1 MQLIDEVAII
11 VNISIIFSNLMALKA
26 IADELLW
33 SCRVFIVGVWII
45 DIILI
50 ILALFDAYKFLTLSW
65 VSIIS
70 YLSRILEI
78 FVYTTIGAQ
87 TVQFW
92 NMYIEDSSSS
102 SSSPSA
108 LSSSSTTR
116 HHNTFFH
123 NQNDQEILGNHR
135 RYIHEKDIL
144 ADVSIAILQG
154 LLIAVVLAGFGAAI
168 GISEENTW
176 HIMSW

>member
-1 MQLIDEVAII
+1 VGIIYGSNEMRLIDEVAVI
-11 VNISIIFSNLMALKA
+11 VNCSIIFSNLIALKA

-33 SCRVFIVGVWII
+33 SCRVFIVGVWVI

-65 VSIIS
+65 VSIVA

-92 NMYIEDSSSS
+92 NMYIED
-102 SSSPSA
+102 P
-108 LSSSSTTR
+108 
-116 HHNTFFH
+116 NTDSNILFH
-123 NQNDQEILGNHR
+123 NDVIGNR
-135 RYIHEKDIL
+135 RYAKDKDIL
-144 ADVSIAILQG
+144 ADVSTAILQG

-168 GISEENTW
+168 GISEENAW